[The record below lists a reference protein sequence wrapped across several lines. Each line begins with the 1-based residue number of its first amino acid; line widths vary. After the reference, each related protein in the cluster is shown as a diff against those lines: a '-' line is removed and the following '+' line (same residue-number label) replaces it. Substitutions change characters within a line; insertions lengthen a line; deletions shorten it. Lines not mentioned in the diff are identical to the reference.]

1 MSLTLKELSISL
13 KGNASV
19 PTQLTYQYKRQLN
32 QTMIHPADMFE
43 FSNPTAGSLGRSRK
57 L

>member
-1 MSLTLKELSISL
+1 MSFALKELSISV

-32 QTMIHPADMFE
+32 LTMIRPADMFE
-43 FSNPTAGSLGRSRK
+43 FWNPTAGSLGRSRK